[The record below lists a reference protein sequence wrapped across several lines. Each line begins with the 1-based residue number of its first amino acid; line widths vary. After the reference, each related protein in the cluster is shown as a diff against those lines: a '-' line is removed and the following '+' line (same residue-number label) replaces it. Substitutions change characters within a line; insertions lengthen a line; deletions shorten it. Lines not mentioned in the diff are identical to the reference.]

1 MQAPIARLQMY
12 IRLSKNLMLQAT
24 CRRAHA
30 RRHKLEGVVES
41 VGKWNPVAIRL
52 RVLRRALFDESATQF
67 AKRLGITATRL
78 RNFEKGY
85 PLSIDV
91 AIKIRAA
98 VPGMTP
104 DWLYHGE
111 ERSRHAPARRGDE
124 T

>member
-1 MQAPIARLQMY
+1 MHGGTSWRG
-12 IRLSKNLMLQAT
+12 S
-24 CRRAHA
+24 
-30 RRHKLEGVVES
+30 VES

-52 RVLRRALFDESATQF
+52 RVLRRALFDDSATQF

-78 RNFEKGY
+78 RNLEKGY

-111 ERSRHAPARRGDE
+111 ERSLPMEMVMRLRDEATKPEYLPPSGGDAVGDIE
-124 T
+124 